1 MSHALL
7 IKLCFNYTRLVKLN
21 SKTSRAINISL
32 CAFICTFPLTSN
44 AAIQKTNKG
53 FSIEEQRAKY
63 LQAEAAFAQKNNV
76 LADQLTSQLK
86 QYPLH
91 PYLVLSQIKR
101 DIKTVSR
108 NTVQR
113 FIQKNANLPVAK
125 KAQASYLQHLANSKQ
140 WRLFSST
147 YNQLPLKSSY
157 YTCYNLQAKIN
168 TGQTNNI
175 DKQIQT
181 LWNVGK
187 SQPKPCDPVFNYWIK
202 RGKLTSDIAYQRSW
216 KAIASKNYKIAQ
228 FAQKKVTKT
237 IQKNALNVFWRV
249 KKDVSLIANPKTLNR
264 HTPHNAD
271 IAAYAIRKLAT
282 KNRDSALKTWLRD
295 RKRFKFSEEQTKY
308 LNVYFGNKYAKQTYY
323 DPNALATLQRI
334 DPKYKFDEISEWK
347 VRLAL
352 ITQNWPLV
360 NKLINKMP
368 AKLRQQNRWL
378 YWQQTALTK
387 INPKKYPA
395 KYAKVI
401 NERDFYGFMAAQL
414 KGKPFKL
421 NHKQSAISQNDKNDL
436 LKRPAVKRIA
446 ELARIQKT
454 NLAYQEWKLLRTSL
468 NDKQKLTMGYLVN
481 SWGWYIQGIRIAAE
495 LKAWDELDIRFP
507 RAQNQLFA
515 KWGKS
520 RNIGSTWP
528 VAIAR
533 QESAYN
539 QYAKSSAGAR
549 GFMQLMPATA
559 KITAKK
565 YNVPYKSKSDLFTP
579 HTNIALGTAYLSQM
593 MDKFNNRA
601 HSSAAYN
608 AGPHRAER
616 WLKSRGHLPLDIWI
630 ETIPFNETRKYV
642 QNVLTYSVIYDLL
655 DNKKAS
661 LFSTREK
668 AQLTLARR

>member
-1 MSHALL
+1 
-7 IKLCFNYTRLVKLN
+7 LN
-21 SKTSRAINISL
+21 SKTKRSISAYFSTFFCL
-32 CAFICTFPLTSN
+32 FPLTSS
-44 AAIQKTNKG
+44 AATSTSNSN
-53 FSIEEQRAKY
+53 FVVENQRAKY
-63 LQAEAAFAQKNNV
+63 LKAKAAFEKKDNT
-76 LADQLTSQLK
+76 LANQLTNQLK
-86 QYPLH
+86 HYPLH
-91 PYLVLSQIKR
+91 PYLELAQIKR
-101 DIKTVSR
+101 DIRTISR
-108 NTVQR
+108 GRVESFITKNT
-113 FIQKNANLPVAK
+113 KSPVAK

-140 WRLFSST
+140 WRLFLST
-147 YNQLPLKSSY
+147 YNKLPLKSSY
-157 YTCYNLQAKIN
+157 YTCYNLQAKISS
-168 TGQTNNI
+168 GQTKNI
-175 DKQIQT
+175 DKQIQS

-187 SQPKPCDPVFNYWIK
+187 SQPKPCDPVFSYWIK

-216 KAIASKNYKIAQ
+216 KAILSKNYKIAQ

-237 IQKNALNVFWRV
+237 IQKNALNIFWKV
-249 KKDVSLIANPKTLNR
+249 KKDVSLIAKPKTLNR
-264 HTPHNAD
+264 HTPHSAD
-271 IAAYAIRKLAT
+271 IAAYAIRKLAS
-282 KNRDSALKTWLRD
+282 KNRDLALKTWLRD
-295 RKRFKFSEEQTKY
+295 RSRFKFSAEQTEY
-308 LNVYFGNKYAKQTYY
+308 LNIYFGNKYAKQTYY
-323 DPNALATLQRI
+323 DPNALATLEKI
-334 DPKYKFDEISEWK
+334 DPKYQFDEVSEWK

-368 AKLRQQNRWL
+368 TKLRQQNRWA

-395 KYAKVI
+395 NYSNVI
-401 NERDFYGFMAAQL
+401 HKRDFYGFMAAQL

-421 NHKQSAISQNDKNDL
+421 NHKKSAISQNDKKEL
-436 LKRPAVKRIA
+436 LTRPAVQRIA
-446 ELARIQKT
+446 ELTKT
-454 NLAYQEWKLLRTSL
+454 QQTGLAYQEWKVLRTSL
-468 NDKQKLTMGYLVN
+468 DNNQKLTMGYLVN

-559 KITAKK
+559 KLTAKK
-565 YNVPYKSKSDLFTP
+565 YNVAYKNKSDLFIP
-579 HTNIALGTAYLSQM
+579 QTNIALGTAYLSQM

-642 QNVLTYSVIYDLL
+642 QNVLTYAVIYDLL

-661 LFSTREK
+661 LFNKAEK
-668 AQLTLARR
+668 AQLALARR